1 MSLRCAIPEIKVGDL
16 VKVTLAKDS
25 RVYEL
30 VDIAVWN
37 KAQTIKTI
45 EMQELKLP
53 YDPTKKDK
61 QVHKKKLAKAKIKLR
76 HNDRILIKTK
86 TDTKPYQVF
95 ISSAYQN
102 DKEIGKVFFTKLMN
116 PAFRCNV

>member
-1 MSLRCAIPEIKVGDL
+1 MMRCAVPEIRIGDL

-25 RVYEL
+25 KVYEL

-61 QVHKKKLAKAKIKLR
+61 ILFKKKQSKAKIRLR
-76 HNDRILIKTK
+76 HNDRIMIKTK
-86 TDTKPYQVF
+86 TDAKPYQVF
-95 ISSAYQN
+95 VSSAYQN